1 MATITALSTADL
13 WQRLRENPMEFYRQ
27 VAADMQSRGVE
38 DPPTITRALEYASPS
53 EANAPLDAYERMLEV
68 AGIRVASDPIAG
80 YWASPATEFFERGA
94 ANRLLYTEFFARNWR
109 SVAFANSQQRAVLL
123 SSDGVPGSWQR
134 PYGDASMPRWSQ
146 QIAPAIP
153 LSELIAMT
161 TPISG
166 DAYRSFYLTYDAA
179 QLRRF
184 RVGES
189 AEIPVATITG
199 AEHTIRLK
207 KYGRALRASYEELRR
222 MRIDKL
228 AYFIRMAAVQAEMDK
243 VVAALD
249 VLISG
254 DGNTTPTSVPVT
266 WDHNGD
272 FGGTLGTLSL
282 NSWLWFKMK
291 FVQPYVMTT
300 ALMQE
305 AVALQLSQLNTGSA
319 NVPLVAANLGGLG
332 TGLTPINQFA
342 DGVRFG
348 WTADAPA
355 LKIVALDRRFALEQ
369 VVEIGGDISE
379 TERFITNQTQV
390 MTMTEVNGFASLDA
404 NAVKILDIND

>member
-1 MATITALSTADL
+1 MAEITALSTGDL
-13 WQRLRENPMEFYRQ
+13 WQRLQANPLELYRQ
-27 VAADMQSRGVE
+27 VASDMKERGIE
-38 DPPTITRALEYASPS
+38 DPPTISRALEYASPS
-53 EANAPLDAYERMLEV
+53 EANDPLDAYERMLEA
-68 AGIRVASDPIAG
+68 AGIRVSSDPVAG

-94 ANRLLYTEFFARNWR
+94 ANRMLYTEFFARNWR
-109 SVAFANSQQRAVLL
+109 AVAFNRQDRAVLL

-134 PYGDASMPRWSQ
+134 PYSDAAAARWSQ
-146 QIAPAIP
+146 QITPAIP
-153 LSELIAMT
+153 LSELVAMT
-161 TPISG
+161 TPING
-166 DAYRSFYLTYDAA
+166 DTYRSFYLTYSAEN
-179 QLRRF
+179 LRQF

-189 AEIPVATITG
+189 AEIPMATIAG

-207 KYGRALRASYEELRR
+207 KYGRGLRASYEELRR
-222 MRIDKL
+222 MRVDKL
-228 AYFIRMAAVQAEMDK
+228 AYFIRMAAVQSEIDK
-243 VVAALD
+243 VTAAMD

-272 FGGTLGTLSL
+272 FSGTLGTLSL

-291 FVQPYVMTT
+291 FVQPYVLTT

-319 NVPLVAANLGGLG
+319 NVPLVAANLGGMG

-348 WTADAPA
+348 WTSDAPA
-355 LKIVALDRRFALEQ
+355 LKIVAFDRRFALEQ

-390 MTMTEVNGFASLDA
+390 MTMTEVNGFATLDA
-404 NAVKILDIND
+404 NAIKILDIND

>member
-1 MATITALSTADL
+1 MPEMTQLSTRDL
-13 WQRLRENPMEFYRQ
+13 YQRLRENPLEFYRQ
-27 VAADMQSRGVE
+27 VAADMQERGIE
-38 DPPTITRALEYASPS
+38 DPPTLSRALEFASPS
-53 EANAPLDAYERMLEV
+53 EANDPLDAYERMLEH
-68 AGIRVASDPIAG
+68 AGIRVSSDPIAG

-94 ANRLLYTEFFARNWR
+94 ANRMLYTEFFARNWR
-109 SVAFANSQQRAVLL
+109 AVAYNRQERSVLL

-134 PYGDASMPRWSQ
+134 PYADASMPRWSQ
-146 QIAPAIP
+146 QIQPAIP
-153 LSELIAMT
+153 LSELVAMT
-161 TPISG
+161 TPING
-166 DAYRSFYLTYDAA
+166 DAYRSFYLTYNAA
-179 QLRRF
+179 QLRQF

-222 MRIDKL
+222 MRVDKL
-228 AYFIRMAAVQAEMDK
+228 AYFIRMAAVQSEVDK
-243 VVAALD
+243 VAAALA
-249 VLISG
+249 VLVSG

-266 WDHNGD
+266 WDINGD
-272 FGGTLGTLSL
+272 FGGTLGTLDL
-282 NSWLWFKMK
+282 KSWLWFKMK
-291 FVQPYVMTT
+291 FVQPYTLTT

-319 NVPLVAANLGGLG
+319 NVPLVSANLGGLG

-348 WTADAPA
+348 WTSEAPA
-355 LKIVALDRRFALEQ
+355 LQIVAFDRRFALEQ
-369 VVEIGGDISE
+369 LVEIGGDISE

-390 MTMTEVNGFASLDA
+390 MTMTEINGFASLDA